1 MEHYYSKKPTSDPD
15 LHKIHV
21 TVEGLAYDLF
31 SGSSIFSKERLDKGS
46 SLLISSALVPPGSRI
61 LDLGC
66 GLGVVGIS
74 MKMLHPDSEVVM
86 SDVNSRAVEIARKNI
101 RLHNLEGISAV
112 ESDVFSS
119 IPDRFDV
126 ILLNPPQTAGK
137 DLCFR
142 MIEESKDHLA
152 GDGTLQLVARPNKG
166 GKTLAAWM
174 EEVFGNVAETGKGSG
189 FKVYLSKK
197 E

>member
-1 MEHYYSKKPTSDPD
+1 
-15 LHKIHV
+15 
-21 TVEGLAYDLF
+21 
-31 SGSSIFSKERLDKGS
+31 
-46 SLLISSALVPPGSRI
+46 
-61 LDLGC
+61 
-66 GLGVVGIS
+66 